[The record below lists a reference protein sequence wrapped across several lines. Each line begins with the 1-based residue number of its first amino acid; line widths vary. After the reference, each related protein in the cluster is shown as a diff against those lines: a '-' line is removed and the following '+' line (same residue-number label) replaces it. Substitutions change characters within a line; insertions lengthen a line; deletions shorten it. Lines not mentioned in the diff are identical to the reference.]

1 MLKKVSYKDQIYQ
14 YLKEA
19 IVKGELLPGEVYSE
33 KQFADKLNVSRTPVR
48 EAVLQLKNDD
58 LIEIFN
64 NRGFGVKATSPDD
77 LRQILQARLAI
88 EGYAVLCLANHPH
101 DKRWQETVTALME
114 CQKTE
119 AGYSED
125 DESHYEFMKAD
136 IKFHHLIVDFPQ
148 NAYLSRM
155 ANLMRTKIE
164 LATVHS
170 LRSTHRH
177 GKAYE
182 EHQQILDAIL
192 TGDSDRAASAFRKH
206 MEETVIVLGAKGS
219 L

>member
-14 YLKEA
+14 YLKES

-64 NRGFGVKATSPDD
+64 NRGFGIKVTSPDD

-88 EGYAVLCLANHPH
+88 EGYSLSCLTQHEM
-101 DKRWQETVTALME
+101 DERWQETVDALKA
-114 CQKTE
+114 CQEK
-119 AGYSED
+119 AAPFAHD
-125 DESHYEFMKAD
+125 DSHHYEFMKAD
-136 IKFHHLIVDFPQ
+136 VEFHQAIVAFTK
-148 NAYLSRM
+148 NAYLIRM
-155 ANLMRTKIE
+155 ANLMRTKNE

-170 LRSTHRH
+170 LQNKQRH
-177 GKAYE
+177 SKAYE
-182 EHQQILDAIL
+182 EHQRILDAVL
-192 TGDSDRAASAFRKH
+192 AGDAEGAAAAFKQH
-206 MEETVIVLGAKGS
+206 MQQTAKILGAEH
-219 L
+219 LP

>member
-19 IVKGELLPGEVYSE
+19 VVKGELLPGEVYSE

-101 DKRWQETVTALME
+101 GRR
-114 CQKTE
+114 
-119 AGYSED
+119 
-125 DESHYEFMKAD
+125 
-136 IKFHHLIVDFPQ
+136 
-148 NAYLSRM
+148 LS
-155 ANLMRTKIE
+155 L
-164 LATVHS
+164 H
-170 LRSTHRH
+170 
-177 GKAYE
+177 
-182 EHQQILDAIL
+182 
-192 TGDSDRAASAFRKH
+192 
-206 MEETVIVLGAKGS
+206 
-219 L
+219 